1 MHDRE
6 CLIWY
11 IDHCITKWPHAHW
24 DCPATNIAKKKCSS
38 SLSLSLPGE
47 AVLISHPSCSV
58 LSNFSSKIK
67 LGGHWSERQR
77 AQRGWAMG
85 ALLSDVKISSLT
97 PPVAVEIWWAKVGN
111 GSKKDGS
118 CRVAS
123 EWREN
128 RSRILSR
135 RGSHSQTAAA
145 PLEMHL
151 RCHGCIYSRVAA
163 LIGMETVYDGF
174 LNNACT

>member
-1 MHDRE
+1 MYE
-6 CLIWY
+6 KACLIWH
-11 IDHCITKWPHAHW
+11 IDHSTKKWPHAQW
-24 DCPATNIAKKKCSS
+24 DSLATNIGKKKCNS
-38 SLSLSLPGE
+38 SLSLSFPGE
-47 AVLISHPSCSV
+47 PVLISQHSRSV
-58 LSNFSSKIK
+58 RSNFSSKIK

-97 PPVAVEIWWAKVGN
+97 PLVAVEIWWAKVGN

-128 RSRILSR
+128 RSCILSR
-135 RGSHSQTAAA
+135 WGSHFQTTAA
-145 PLEMHL
+145 PLEMH
-151 RCHGCIYSRVAA
+151 
-163 LIGMETVYDGF
+163 
-174 LNNACT
+174 